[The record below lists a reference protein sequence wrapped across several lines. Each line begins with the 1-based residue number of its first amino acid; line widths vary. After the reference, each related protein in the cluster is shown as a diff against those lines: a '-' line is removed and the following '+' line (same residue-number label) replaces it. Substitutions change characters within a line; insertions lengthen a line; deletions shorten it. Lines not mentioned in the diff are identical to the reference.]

1 MDRVI
6 SPATQRQRQLRGW
19 LLGFGALVL
28 LLAGGLG
35 LRRALQPSLRR
46 VDLLTAPVETG
57 DVAAT
62 LTAAGTVIPG
72 HEAVITSPIQSTIR
86 RVALVVGAQVQPGQT
101 ILELDKDLAASSLA
115 KLDDEQLRNQNKNS
129 QLQITL
135 ERTLTDLQAQQQAQ
149 GLKVSSLQSALR
161 DEQHL
166 LEIGGG
172 TAEAVRQAE
181 LNLRVA
187 RLEAARLQ
195 RQLANQRQANV
206 ADRRELGYTVSMQ
219 QRSIAELASKL
230 RQADISSQQPGVL
243 TWVNDNLGTT
253 VQAGDALARVAD
265 LSRFRVRAT
274 ISDAYADQ
282 LHPGDAVLVR
292 LGPGTDL
299 PGTVASISPA
309 VDKGVVTF
317 YATLQQDHHPALR
330 ANLRADV
337 FVVTRAHRGVLRV
350 KNGPFYQGGQEQP
363 VFVLA
368 GGRAVR
374 RVVRFG
380 DSNTDYVQVL
390 SGLRTGEEIIV
401 SDTKAYIDTPE
412 LTVGN

>member
-6 SPATQRQRQLRGW
+6 SPATQRQRQLRSW

-28 LLAGGLG
+28 LLAGSLG

-86 RVALVVGAQVQPGQT
+86 RVALVVGARVQPGQT
-101 ILELDKDLAASSLA
+101 ILELDKELAASSLA

-129 QLQITL
+129 QLQLTL
-135 ERTLTDLQAQQQAQ
+135 ERTLTDLQALQQAQ
-149 GLKVSSLQSALR
+149 ELKVSSLQSALR

-219 QRSIAELASKL
+219 QRSIAELATKL

-401 SDTKAYIDTPE
+401 SDTKTYIDTPE